1 MLRFPRLS
9 IILIGAVTAV
19 LLAGLAYLMVAA
31 NHSSRQD
38 LEHGVRQRAKLA
50 AALIEATFDSTIV
63 PSSQAGSDGLHG
75 QTVGTAAVRKA
86 TGGIGTAGVL
96 IGPDGRVLA
105 AWPARSAPVGTR
117 VDSMAG
123 PVEAVLRGRP
133 WALGLDPP
141 GRVVNLATVV
151 KTPYGRRVSVSS
163 FPTALLQPFLG
174 TLLSRVRTG
183 REDNAFL
190 IDTQGTVLGTA
201 GGTPSAARRTLPP
214 RGTGTVR
221 IDGREAF
228 YVNAPI
234 RGTDWH
240 VVVTVTKAGLYAPIN
255 GTQAWLP
262 WLLLSGFAVMAGVVV
277 LLVRRLALGGQR
289 LSKAYARLE
298 SRNEEVMA
306 ADRLKSDFLATMS
319 HELRTPLNGIIGF
332 AELMHDGRVGPV
344 SDRHKEYLG
353 DILSSSTHLRRL
365 IDDTLDLAKIEA
377 GKMDLRPEPVD
388 PRVLLA
394 EVVDG
399 VSSLA
404 SRKAID
410 LRAEIDP
417 GIGELVLDP
426 GKLRQV
432 LFNYLSNALKFTP
445 DGGRVTV
452 RAAPEGEDR
461 VRITVD
467 DTGPGIS
474 PEDLTRL
481 WTAFEQLEAGSARR
495 YGGTGLGLSLTRQI
509 VEAQGGEV
517 GVDSVLG
524 EGSRFYV
531 ILPRVPA
538 ATAGTADERRPA
550 LV

>member
-1 MLRFPRLS
+1 MLRFPRVS
-9 IILIGAVTAV
+9 IILIGGVTAA
-19 LLAGLAYLMVAA
+19 LLAGLAYLLVTA
-31 NHSSRQD
+31 NHNSRQD
-38 LEHGVRQRAKLA
+38 LERGVGQRAKLA

-63 PSSQAGSDGLHG
+63 PSGQAASDGLHG
-75 QTVGTAAVRKA
+75 PTVTAAAVKKA
-86 TGGIGTAGVL
+86 AGGLGLGATV

-105 AWPARSAPVGTR
+105 AWPARSAPVGAR
-117 VDSMAG
+117 VPAMAG
-123 PVEAVLRGRP
+123 PVGTVLHGRP
-133 WALGLDPP
+133 WALGLNPKAKL
-141 GRVVNLATVV
+141 VYLATEV

-163 FPTALLQPFLG
+163 FPTAILQPFLG
-174 TLLSRVRTG
+174 TLLARVRTG
-183 REDNAFL
+183 REDNAL
-190 IDTQGTVLGTA
+190 IIDTQGTVLGTA
-201 GGTPSAARRTLPP
+201 GGSPSSVVRSTLPP
-214 RGTGTVR
+214 GSNGTVR
-221 IDGREAF
+221 MDGREAY
-228 YVNAPI
+228 YVSAPI

-240 VVVTVTKAGLYAPIN
+240 VVVTVTKAGLYEPIT
-255 GTQAWLP
+255 GTQGWLP
-262 WLLLSGFAVMAGVVV
+262 WVLLSAFAMMAGLVI
-277 LLVRRLALGGQR
+277 LLVRRLALGSDR
-289 LSKAYARLE
+289 LRKAYARLE

-388 PRVLLA
+388 PDVLLA

-404 SRKAID
+404 SRKGID
-410 LRAEIDP
+410 LRTEVDP
-417 GIGELVLDP
+417 GLGELVLDP

-445 DGGRVTV
+445 DGGRVTM
-452 RAAPEGEDR
+452 RAQPDGEDR
-461 VRITVD
+461 LHISVQ

-474 PEDLTRL
+474 PADLGRL

-517 GVDSVLG
+517 AVDSTLG
-524 EGSRFYV
+524 QGSTFHVY
-531 ILPRVPA
+531 LPRVVL
-538 ATAGTADERRPA
+538 ATADDRRPA
-550 LV
+550 LA